1 MTIFCDNF
9 YKYSYNSQRYQNKI
23 FLIHLFINNFITS
36 LIYSLIFLKM
46 NDTICEIVS
55 SNRGQDKINV
65 HGYIMSKNK
74 NRDDFY
80 YWHCEKRDALQ
91 CKGRAVTQLVEG
103 QHNLQRISDHNHA
116 AEASRV
122 NVIRTVNTL
131 KERGRETNE
140 PPAQIIQTITASI
153 SHEIHPYLP
162 SRDALRQTVNRIRSS
177 DLPVEPESLDD
188 LVIPEDLTKTLD
200 GSDFLVRDIVLEQ
213 DRILLFTT
221 IANVRYLEQS
231 PFWIMDGTFKTVPTV
246 FRQLYS
252 IHGRVGRNENSQI
265 MPLVYALMSRKSE
278 ECYRSLFQELID
290 FGDENGV
297 LLRPQFILTD
307 FEQAAINAAGREF
320 QGVQNKGCLFH
331 LAQSVYRKVQASGLS
346 VQYGTDENF
355 SLKIRHIPALA
366 FLPPG
371 DIPAA
376 FDQLKDI
383 MPAEANEIVE
393 WFEECY
399 VHGRARRT
407 LRDRNVIRAPPL
419 FPPDFWS
426 VVDNIDYAFPRT
438 QNFVEAWH
446 RRWGAL
452 VGTAHLGVFK
462 IIKELQK
469 EQNRVELD
477 AESILRGIP
486 RPLQK
491 RQDREREA
499 RIQTVFND
507 RENRPLM
514 DFLRG
519 MAHSISF

>member
-1 MTIFCDNF
+1 M
-9 YKYSYNSQRYQNKI
+9 
-23 FLIHLFINNFITS
+23 NN
-36 LIYSLIFLKM
+36 
-46 NDTICEIVS
+46 TICEIVS

-65 HGYIMSKNK
+65 HGFIMCKNK
-74 NRDDFY
+74 NCNNSY

-91 CKGRAVTQLVEG
+91 CKGRAVTTFVEG
-103 QHNLQRISDHNHA
+103 QHRLKKFTDHNHA
-116 AEASRV
+116 AEASRS
-122 NVIRTVNTL
+122 NVIRIVNTL
-131 KERGRETNE
+131 KERGKETNE
-140 PPAQIIQTITASI
+140 TPAQIIQTTSAII
-153 SHEIHPYLP
+153 SHEAHPYLP
-162 SRDALRQTVNRIRSS
+162 SRDALRQTINRIRSS
-177 DLPVEPESLDD
+177 DLPVEPESLDE
-188 LVIPEDLTKTLD
+188 LIVPEDLKKTLS
-200 GSDFLVRDIVLEQ
+200 GSDFLVKDIVLDE

-231 PFWIMDGTFKTVPTV
+231 TFWIMDGTFKTVPNI

-252 IHGRVGRNENSQI
+252 IHGRVGRDENSQI

-278 ECYRSLFQELID
+278 ECYRNLFQGLID

-307 FEQAAINAAGREF
+307 FEQAAINAAHREF

-331 LAQSVYRKVQASGLS
+331 LAQSIYRKVQASGLS
-346 VQYGTDENF
+346 VQYGTDENL

-366 FLPPG
+366 FLPP
-371 DIPAA
+371 DVIPAA
-376 FDQLKDI
+376 FDQLKDDI
-383 MPAEANEIVE
+383 PPEANEIVE

-399 VHGRARRT
+399 VHGRTRRT
-407 LRDRNVIRAPPL
+407 LRHGNAIRTPPL

-446 RRWGAL
+446 RRWGSL
-452 VGTAHLGVFK
+452 VGTAHLGVYK

-477 AESILRGIP
+477 VESILRGIP

-491 RQDREREA
+491 KRDRVREA
-499 RIQTVFND
+499 RIRAVFND
-507 RENRPLM
+507 RDNRPLM

>member
-1 MTIFCDNF
+1 M
-9 YKYSYNSQRYQNKI
+9 
-23 FLIHLFINNFITS
+23 NNTV
-36 LIYSLIFLKM
+36 
-46 NDTICEIVS
+46 CEIIS

-65 HGYIMSKNK
+65 HGFIMCKNK
-74 NRDDFY
+74 NHDDSY
-80 YWHCEKRDALQ
+80 YWRCEKRDALQ
-91 CKGRAVTQLVEG
+91 CKGRAVTMLVAG
-103 QHNLQRISDHNHA
+103 QHHLQKVTDHNHA

-122 NVIRTVNTL
+122 NVIRTVNAL
-131 KERGRETNE
+131 KERGKETSE
-140 PPAQIIQTITASI
+140 PPAQIIQTTTASI
-153 SHEIHPYLP
+153 SHETHPYLP
-162 SRDALRQTVNRIRSS
+162 SRNALRQTINRIRSS
-177 DLPVEPESLDD
+177 DLPVEPESLNE
-188 LVIPEDLTKTLD
+188 LIIPEDFTKTLS
-200 GSDFLVRDIVLEQ
+200 GSDFLVKDIVLDQ

-221 IANVRYLEQS
+221 IANVRHLERS
-231 PFWIMDGTFKTVPTV
+231 PFWIMDGTFKTVPNI

-252 IHGRVGRNENSQI
+252 IHGRVGANENSQI

-278 ECYRSLFQELID
+278 ECYRTLFQELVE

-297 LLRPQFILTD
+297 ILRPQFILTD
-307 FEQAAINAAGREF
+307 FEQAAINAARREF

-331 LAQSVYRKVQASGLS
+331 LAQSVYRKIQASGLS

-366 FLPPG
+366 FLPPD

-376 FDQLKDI
+376 FDQLKDHI
-383 MPAEANEIVE
+383 PPEANEIVE
-393 WFEECY
+393 WFEEYY
-399 VHGRARRT
+399 VHGRTRRT
-407 LRDRNVIRAPPL
+407 LRHGNTIRALPL

-426 VVDNIDYAFPRT
+426 VIDNIDYAFPRT

-477 AESILRGIP
+477 IESILRGIP

-499 RIQTVFND
+499 RIRTVFND
-507 RENRPLM
+507 RDNRPLM

-519 MAHSISF
+519 IAHSISF